1 VDPQLYNASGDKQA
15 VLDNIIKETARIK
28 RVVNGEF
35 TFSFEAF
42 EKELKS
48 EYFDPDNNIVIDG
61 QTFDIKYIEQSHDKA
76 VRYAIQCEHAN
87 YRMKDGSGNVYVS
100 YANTGTPTEILTD
113 ILSGT
118 DFSVGTVDFTDPI
131 SISVNTEITRKDL
144 IYELVNSLGGEI
156 EYTDSGFE
164 INILDTLGQNNGF
177 EVRFGKNLKGL
188 TKIIDARGTLTT
200 YYEIDLLELKNSNE
214 YIQKDL
220 QDLEVIEI
228 GDTIKI
234 IDSVIGLEVE
244 NRVISIEYN
253 PIYAKTTKLE
263 IANTIELITDKI
275 NQIETNAV
283 QQDRLYNNAAISTDY
298 GFRATRSDLLAR
310 STMGGGNISL
320 DVGDG
325 LGGYTPAMFFDV
337 LSGKYKFIGDIE
349 ASGTITG
356 ADFIGGTINIGS
368 GTFQVDN
375 SGNCTANSLTIGG
388 GSGIANL
395 TDAGDLATENTADFA
410 TQVSGAQKPDNNA
423 TVGANWNT
431 NLLNI
436 PNTLETPSG
445 SGLFLSSTHLGYYQ
459 SGTWKTYMDN
469 SGNFYLGGV
478 GGKLQWDAGTNS
490 LIVNGTMTAGS
501 ITSTSTIN
509 VVTDLTVGDN
519 INIGS
524 PTTGDTKEI
533 IFYNGSSSAED
544 AQITVSRDNYPTDL
558 YTHLQ
563 ISSYDIS
570 LSSFNRPSW
579 GGSDLVIEDD
589 LDDYAT
595 ESWVEAN
602 HNLDTITGGT
612 GITIGGTATDRT
624 VALNTTYTDGRYA
637 FYNTVQTCIGAGTGG
652 SKTIDYINATGT
664 GLVIWFTDSTNET
677 ILYS

>member
-76 VRYAIQCEHAN
+76 VRYAIQCEHVN

-144 IYELVNSLGGEI
+144 IYELVNLLGGEI

-395 TDAGDLATENTADFA
+395 SDAGALAILDT
-410 TQVSGAQKPDNNA
+410 
-423 TVGANWNT
+423 
-431 NLLNI
+431 
-436 PNTLETPSG
+436 
-445 SGLFLSSTHLGYYQ
+445 
-459 SGTWKTYMDN
+459 
-469 SGNFYLGGV
+469 
-478 GGKLQWDAGTNS
+478 
-490 LIVNGTMTAGS
+490 VNGTYIDNNSISTPKIQANAVTANEISVATLSAITANLGTVTAGS

-544 AQITVSRDNYPTDL
+544 AQITASRDNYPTDL

-602 HNLDTITGGT
+602 HNLDTMTGGT
-612 GITIGGTATDRT
+612 GITIGGTSTDRT

-637 FYNTVQTCIGAGTGG
+637 FYNTFQTCIGAGTGG

-677 ILYS
+677 ISYS

>member
-15 VLDNIIKETARIK
+15 VLNNIIKETARIK
-28 RVVNGEF
+28 RVVNGKF

-76 VRYAIQCEHAN
+76 VRYAIQCEHVN
-87 YRMKDGSGNVYVS
+87 YRMKDGSGNVYAS